1 MDSAARTTKPR
12 PSRFTRFLMT
22 TFRIFFL
29 TLLLTGLGMGLG
41 LFTGIMAT
49 VVGSLF
55 AHHPVDLTR
64 SYKLFAVPAAIVF
77 GGCTLVFQVIQAVR
91 EGLQKQ
97 KD

>member
-1 MDSAARTTKPR
+1 MDSAGTMSKPR
-12 PSRFTRFLMT
+12 PSRFVRILMT

-41 LFTGIMAT
+41 LFTGILTT
-49 VVGSLF
+49 VIGSLF

-64 SYKLFAVPAAIVF
+64 SYKVFAVPSAIIF
-77 GGCTLVFQVIQAVR
+77 GACALVFQIVQSVR

-97 KD
+97 RD